1 MISFSHCSFVKRTT
15 SRKSIKI
22 PFLSRKGWLLLL
34 PPFFLLLYVAD
45 YNWIIS
51 FFMLEKSRS
60 PHTIDFTLLS
70 RIIRRF
76 FYASTRMRMK
86 NPFVTA
92 AQRSTY
98 KKWEKSEPVNYS
110 AHSFL
115 FSCIWC
121 VLKLFTEHLN
131 DARHLES
138 MRNFI
143 QEGWFCQNKN
153 LTSNLNDFEYFF
165 PPLRLI
171 PLKRRHRQLES
182 VSRDKISF

>member
-1 MISFSHCSFVKRTT
+1 
-15 SRKSIKI
+15 
-22 PFLSRKGWLLLL
+22 
-34 PPFFLLLYVAD
+34 
-45 YNWIIS
+45 
-51 FFMLEKSRS
+51 
-60 PHTIDFTLLS
+60 
-70 RIIRRF
+70 
-76 FYASTRMRMK
+76 MRMK

-182 VSRDKISF
+182 VSRDEISFKFSAFFTLKAPKQLFCASVIFYHNTAPLIPLSWALGSTIWWATNEKIHKTRTLLRCVWLLAIRPIKISPRLQIKLWICFW